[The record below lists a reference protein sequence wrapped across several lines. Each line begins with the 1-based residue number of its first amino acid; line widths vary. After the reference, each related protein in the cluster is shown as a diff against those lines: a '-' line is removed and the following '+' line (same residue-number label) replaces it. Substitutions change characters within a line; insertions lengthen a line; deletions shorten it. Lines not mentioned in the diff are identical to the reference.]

1 YLIHSER
8 KTPDS
13 AHGPEESAMPEK
25 HGWSEAEFLDIVGSL
40 ETGEMPTVVVNAP
53 FDKSLAGSN
62 PSSSSSYGPRGHWP
76 TVSVVIPA
84 HNEARNLP
92 FVLRE
97 LPELVTEVILVDGNS
112 TDATV
117 DVARVLW
124 PDIVITGQPGRGKGD
139 ALRAGVALSHGEIIV
154 LMDADGS
161 TRPQEI
167 ELFVAALISGHA
179 DYVKGSRYLSGGG
192 SEDFTPLRR
201 LGNWSLNACANLL
214 YHTHFTDFCYGFNA
228 FWRECIPVI
237 PIECDGFEVEA
248 QLNCRAVRS
257 GLRIIEVPSIERPRQ
272 HGESHLMPLRDGW
285 RILRAI
291 LRERHWKPTR
301 AAVPD
306 TQSRKAMRWK
316 GQRITSAYPPSRPN
330 APRTRPRSATIT
342 PEVQRK
348 VDKRN
353 GSSPH

>member
-1 YLIHSER
+1 
-8 KTPDS
+8 
-13 AHGPEESAMPEK
+13 MPEK

-53 FDKSLAGSN
+53 FDTSFAHSGYGS
-62 PSSSSSYGPRGHWP
+62 RGQWP
-76 TVSVVIPA
+76 TVTVVIPA

-92 FVLRE
+92 YVLRE
-97 LPELVTEVILVDGNS
+97 LPDLVTEVILVDGNS

-139 ALRAGVALSHGEIIV
+139 ALRAGVALSHGEIVV

-192 SEDFTPLRR
+192 SEDFTPMRR
-201 LGNWSLNACANLL
+201 VGNWFLNACANLL

-257 GLRIIEVPSIERPRQ
+257 GLRIIEVPSIERPRR
-272 HGESHLMPLRDGW
+272 HGTSHLMPLRDGW

-291 LRERHWKPTR
+291 LRERHWKPKHT
-301 AAVPD
+301 AVAD
-306 TQSRKAMRWK
+306 TQSRKAMRSN
-316 GQRITSAYPPSRPN
+316 GQRTTAANPPAGQRGRPN

-342 PEVQRK
+342 PEVQREM
-348 VDKRN
+348 DRRN

>member
-1 YLIHSER
+1 
-8 KTPDS
+8 
-13 AHGPEESAMPEK
+13 MPEK
-25 HGWSEAEFLDIVGSL
+25 HDWSEAEFLDIVGSL

-53 FDKSLAGSN
+53 FDKSFARSGATKA
-62 PSSSSSYGPRGHWP
+62 SSYEPHGHWP

-92 FVLRE
+92 YVLRE

-112 TDATV
+112 TDTTV
-117 DVARVLW
+117 DVAKVLL

-139 ALRAGVALSHGEIIV
+139 ALRAGVALTHGEIVV

-201 LGNWSLNACANLL
+201 MGNWFLNTCANLL

-257 GLRIIEVPSIERPRQ
+257 GLRIIEVPSIEQPRR

-301 AAVPD
+301 AAIPD
-306 TQSRKAMRWK
+306 TQSRKAMRTK
-316 GQRITSAYPPSRPN
+316 GQRITAAYPPSRPN
-330 APRTRPRSATIT
+330 APRTRPHTATIT

-348 VDKRN
+348 TDQSN

>member
-1 YLIHSER
+1 MS
-8 KTPDS
+8 
-13 AHGPEESAMPEK
+13 EK

-53 FDKSLAGSN
+53 FDKSFAHSD
-62 PSSSSSYGPRGHWP
+62 SSYGLRGQWP
-76 TVSVVIPA
+76 TVTVVAAA
-84 HNEARNLP
+84 HNEARNVP

-97 LPELVTEVILVDGNS
+97 LPDLVTEVILVDGHS

-117 DVARVLW
+117 EVAKVLW
-124 PDIVITGQPGRGKGD
+124 PDIVIAEQQGRGKGD
-139 ALRAGVALSHGEIIV
+139 ALRAGVALSQGEIVV

-167 ELFVAALISGHA
+167 ELFVAALISGNA

-201 LGNWSLNACANLL
+201 MGNWYLNTCANLL

-291 LRERHWKPTR
+291 LRERHWKPSRT
-301 AAVPD
+301 AIGD
-306 TQSRKAMRWK
+306 TQSRKVKRTN
-316 GQRITSAYPPSRPN
+316 GQRTTAAYPPEGQRSRPN

-342 PEVQRK
+342 PEVQRE
-348 VDKRN
+348 VDRRN
-353 GSSPH
+353 GSSRH

>member
-1 YLIHSER
+1 
-8 KTPDS
+8 
-13 AHGPEESAMPEK
+13 MPEK

-53 FDKSLAGSN
+53 FDKSFARSGYGS
-62 PSSSSSYGPRGHWP
+62 RGHWP
-76 TVSVVIPA
+76 TITVVIPA

-92 FVLRE
+92 YVLRE
-97 LPELVTEVILVDGNS
+97 LPDLVTEVILVDGNS

-117 DVARVLW
+117 DVAKVLW

-192 SEDFTPLRR
+192 SEDFTPIRR
-201 LGNWSLNACANLL
+201 LGNWFLNACANLL

-257 GLRIIEVPSIERPRQ
+257 GLRIIEVPSIERPRR

-291 LRERHWKPTR
+291 LRERHWKPKH
-301 AAVPD
+301 APVHDAQVA
-306 TQSRKAMRWK
+306 KAKRTN
-316 GQRITSAYPPSRPN
+316 GQRTTAAYPPAGQRTRPN

-342 PEVQRK
+342 PEVQREMDRRK
-348 VDKRN
+348 
-353 GSSPH
+353 GASPH

>member
-1 YLIHSER
+1 MS
-8 KTPDS
+8 
-13 AHGPEESAMPEK
+13 EK

-53 FDKSLAGSN
+53 FDKSFAHSD
-62 PSSSSSYGPRGHWP
+62 SSYGLRGQWP
-76 TVSVVIPA
+76 TVTVVIPA

-97 LPELVTEVILVDGNS
+97 LPDLVTEVILVDGHS
-112 TDATV
+112 TDATIE
-117 DVARVLW
+117 VAKVLW
-124 PDIVITGQPGRGKGD
+124 PDIVIAEQQGRGKGD
-139 ALRAGVALSHGEIIV
+139 ALRAGVALSQGEIVV

-167 ELFVAALISGHA
+167 ELFVAALISGNA

-201 LGNWSLNACANLL
+201 MGNWYLNTCANLL

-291 LRERHWKPTR
+291 LRERHWKPSRT
-301 AAVPD
+301 AIGD
-306 TQSRKAMRWK
+306 TQSRKVKRTN
-316 GQRITSAYPPSRPN
+316 GQRTTAAYPPEGQRSRPN

-342 PEVQRK
+342 PEVQRE
-348 VDKRN
+348 VDRRN
-353 GSSPH
+353 GSSRH

>member
-1 YLIHSER
+1 
-8 KTPDS
+8 
-13 AHGPEESAMPEK
+13 MPEK

-53 FDKSLAGSN
+53 FDKSFAHSG
-62 PSSSSSYGPRGHWP
+62 SSYEPRGHWP
-76 TVSVVIPA
+76 TVTVVIPA

-92 FVLRE
+92 YVLRE
-97 LPELVTEVILVDGNS
+97 LPDLVTEVILVDGHS

-117 DVARVLW
+117 DVAKVLW
-124 PDIVITGQPGRGKGD
+124 PDIIIAEQRGRGKGD
-139 ALRAGVALSHGEIIV
+139 ALREGVALSRGEIIV

-167 ELFVAALISGHA
+167 ELFVAALISGNA

-201 LGNWSLNACANLL
+201 IGNWSLNACANLL

-248 QLNCRAVRS
+248 QLNCRAARS

-291 LRERHWKPTR
+291 LRERHWKPSRT
-301 AAVPD
+301 AIGD
-306 TQSRKAMRWK
+306 TQSRKVKRTN
-316 GQRITSAYPPSRPN
+316 GQRTTAAYPPEGQRSRPN

-342 PEVQRK
+342 PEVQRE
-348 VDKRN
+348 VDRRN
-353 GSSPH
+353 GSSRH